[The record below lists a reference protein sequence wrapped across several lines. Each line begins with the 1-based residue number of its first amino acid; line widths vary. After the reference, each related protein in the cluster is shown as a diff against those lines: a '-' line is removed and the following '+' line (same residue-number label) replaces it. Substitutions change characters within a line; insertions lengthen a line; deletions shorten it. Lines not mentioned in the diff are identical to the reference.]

1 MYSSKGNFLILI
13 PSRYSETIFDR
24 YCLRCLS
31 TLKDNLPHNTYQIH
45 VKHHPKNTEMT
56 LEYQIFDEK
65 ALE

>member
-1 MYSSKGNFLILI
+1 MYVMPMTDGKEYHAW
-13 PSRYSETIFDR
+13 RK
-24 YCLRCLS
+24 C
-31 TLKDNLPHNTYQIH
+31 LKDNLPHNTYQIH

>member
-1 MYSSKGNFLILI
+1 MSV
-13 PSRYSETIFDR
+13 
-24 YCLRCLS
+24 LS
-31 TLKDNLPHNTYQIH
+31 LKICMRIAIVTPLKDNLPHNTYQIH